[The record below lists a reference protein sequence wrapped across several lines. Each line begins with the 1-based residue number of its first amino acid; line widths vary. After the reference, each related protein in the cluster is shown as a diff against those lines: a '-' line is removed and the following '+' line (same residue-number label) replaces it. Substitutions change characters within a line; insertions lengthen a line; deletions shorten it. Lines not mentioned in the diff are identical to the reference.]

1 MKKDSQLERWKLPGV
16 LLMSLLLPFAAAQSG
31 TERVDLVRLS
41 GGQGPHEGNIQ
52 VEVDGEWGYVCDD
65 GFGFDEADIVC
76 KELGYDVAEAFT
88 RNNHFGDNSAAW
100 RRSSVKFWLS
110 DVNCSLATSLTTC
123 TSARLGQHQCGP
135 TEIAGVSCR
144 REEAQCE
151 ANLFPCSTGSEC
163 LPRESVCD
171 NVTDCDDG
179 SDEAE
184 TLCLDVGVTRL
195 TSNLANANIPGAALG
210 LVYIK
215 FEGVWGTVCDTD
227 FDNNDAKVICRS
239 LGYEGGWSLAF
250 SRGYFGVGS
259 EETPIW
265 VGSPGC
271 LGDEEWIGQCAPER
285 SGEIFCA
292 HIEDA
297 SVFCY
302 DGEAEVRLADGGAQ
316 GAAGVVEMRLGGEWG
331 AVCDS
336 RFDDFD
342 AWVVC
347 KMLGYNGDDSRAY
360 KQAGGAARTVWQMHL
375 DCLGHETHVQQCRL
389 RFNNETCSS
398 TAGVVCS
405 STSGTLNS
413 GLQSLLPKQCGEAE
427 DASQFFLTRL
437 AKVRFGETP
446 TRFDH
451 PWLVSLRRQR
461 LGSAQEG
468 VLQCGGTIISE
479 YYIVTAAHCLSHLG
493 SLNLVVRVGDHT
505 ANLREQSEEEYFIDK
520 IWKHEE
526 FSLYS
531 FNDNDVALLKVQPK
545 DGRGIRFSSK
555 VMPLCLPHVG
565 ESYEGLQDCSIV
577 GWGPTSLLE
586 ADSNQPNVGKI
597 IIRPDHD
604 CEEAFVKGT
613 NNFTSS
619 FVCAGSPLGTVNSC
633 VGDSGGPFSCRR
645 PGETKK
651 SLYGIVSFGNSCKP
665 FLAPDSLTR
674 VTKYLRWI
682 YDKMS
687 KSS

>member
-1 MKKDSQLERWKLPGV
+1 MRKDGQLERWKWPGV
-16 LLMSLLLPFAAAQSG
+16 LLLSLLLPFAAAQSG
-31 TERVDLVRLS
+31 TELVGLVRLS
-41 GGQGPHEGNIQ
+41 GGREPHEGNVQ

-76 KELGYDVAEAFT
+76 KELGYDMAEAFT

-100 RRSSVKFWLS
+100 RRTSVKFWLS
-110 DVNCSLATSLTTC
+110 DMNCSLASSLTAC

-144 REEAQCE
+144 RTEAQCE
-151 ANLFPCSTGSEC
+151 VELFPCSTGGVC
-163 LPRESVCD
+163 LPRDLVCN

-184 TLCLDVGVTRL
+184 TLCDDVGVTRL
-195 TSNLANANIPGAALG
+195 TSNLARANIPGAALG
-210 LVYIK
+210 LVHIK
-215 FEGVWGTVCDTD
+215 NKGEWGTVCDND
-227 FDNNDAKVICRS
+227 FDEADAKVICRS
-239 LGYEGGWSLAF
+239 VGYEGGWSLAF
-250 SRGYFGVGS
+250 GRGYFGVGS
-259 EETPIW
+259 LEAPIW

-271 LGDEEWIGQCAPER
+271 LGDEEWIGQCTPER
-285 SGEIFCA
+285 SGDISCP
-292 HIEDA
+292 HIKDA

-302 DGEAEVRLADGGAQ
+302 DGEAEVRLADGLVQ
-316 GAAGVVEMRLGGEWG
+316 GAGVVEMRLDGEWG
-331 AVCDS
+331 AVCGS

-342 AWVVC
+342 AQVVC

-360 KQAGGAARTVWQMHL
+360 KQARGAARTVWQMHL
-375 DCLGHETHVQQCRL
+375 DCLGQESHVQQCRL
-389 RFNNETCSS
+389 KFSNETCSS

-405 STSGTLNS
+405 STSGALNT
-413 GLQSLLPKQCGEAE
+413 GLQSLLPRQCGDAE

-437 AKVRFGETP
+437 ARVRFGDVP

-451 PWLVSLRRQR
+451 PWLVSLRRQQ
-461 LGSAQEG
+461 LGSGAEG

-479 YYIVTAAHCLSHLG
+479 YYIVTASHCLSRLG
-493 SLNLVVRVGDHT
+493 SLNLVVRVGDYI
-505 ANLREQSEEEYFIDK
+505 ADLSERSEEEYFIDK
-520 IWKHEE
+520 IWRHEE
-526 FSLYS
+526 FAQYS
-531 FNDNDVALLKVQPK
+531 FNDNDIALLKVRPK

-555 VMPLCLPHVG
+555 VMPLCLPRVG
-565 ESYEGLQDCSIV
+565 ETYEDLQDCSIV
-577 GWGPTSLLE
+577 GWGPTSLLGE
-586 ADSNQPNVGKI
+586 NSKYPNVGKV
-597 IIRPDHD
+597 IIRPGLD
-604 CEEAFVKGT
+604 CEVAYVKGT

-633 VGDSGGPFSCRR
+633 IGDSGGPMSCRR
-645 PGETKK
+645 AGETKK

-665 FLAPDSLTR
+665 FLAPDALTR